1 MRKAGLRGAWGWKLD
16 GRGGGRKAW
25 PSHVCPW
32 ARSPR
37 PVLSRRC
44 RQHGRAAFWGPAT
57 VSPRLITIT
66 RESRTWPGEETSF
79 SSSSPSSS
87 TFFSSSSLENHATTS
102 QASLSRACFVGE
114 RSTDRS
120 PPSLPPFLPERIVL
134 PFFFPSFLSS
144 VSAISIFC
152 CYQFLG
158 RKFLPPRDKQPVYL
172 SFYLSVHHFLSSLRD
187 GLLWPGWLLRKR
199 GMEKGIREEVIVLPR
214 IRWSENTQVLDRI
227 VRKVI
232 NLFHP
237 LEYNIKVYK

>member
-1 MRKAGLRGAWGWKLD
+1 MKARRERRGSKSLAESRVPVSQK
-16 GRGGGRKAW
+16 
-25 PSHVCPW
+25 PSSRAFTSLSP
-32 ARSPR
+32 ARP
-37 PVLSRRC
+37 C
-44 RQHGRAAFWGPAT
+44 RFLGSSHRVTAADNDNE
-57 VSPRLITIT
+57 
-66 RESRTWPGEETSF
+66 RESDVTGRRDLF
-79 SSSSPSSS
+79 FF
-87 TFFSSSSLENHATTS
+87 FFSFFLYFFFFFF
-102 QASLSRACFVGE
+102 SRKPRDDE
-114 RSTDRS
+114 
-120 PPSLPPFLPERIVL
+120 PSLPFTGLLRWRAFNGSLSPLPPSFPERIVL

>member
-87 TFFSSSSLENHATTS
+87 TFFSSSS
-102 QASLSRACFVGE
+102 SRKPRDDE
-114 RSTDRS
+114 
-120 PPSLPPFLPERIVL
+120 PSLPFTGLLRWRAFNGSLSPLPPSFPERIVL

-199 GMEKGIREEVIVLPR
+199 GMEKGIREKVIVLPR

-237 LEYNIKVYK
+237 FEYNIKVYK